1 MGQQHM
7 FKQVTGFAVVLALAA
22 CGGEKA
28 ERTITTSDGSTL
40 SVKKGDRAGEA
51 KITATNAEGSAT
63 MTTGGAGQWPTAAAG
78 YVPPYP
84 GGVVTASFA
93 GSSKEASGGMVTFTT
108 SDSPDK
114 VVEFYKAQAASAG
127 LGDVS
132 NIDINGAKI
141 FAAKDKATG
150 RSVSIQATVSEGR
163 TSAAVT
169 FGTDKK

>member
-1 MGQQHM
+1 MM
-7 FKQVTGFAVVLALAA
+7 KQITSLAALLALAA
-22 CGGEKA
+22 CGSEKA
-28 ERTITTSDGSTL
+28 ERTITTSDVSTL
-40 SVKKGDRAGEA
+40 SVKRGDSASEA
-51 KITATNAEGSAT
+51 KITATNAEGTAT
-63 MTTGGAGQWPTAAAG
+63 MTTGGAGQWPAAAAD

-84 GGVVTASFA
+84 GGAVTASFA
-93 GSSKEASGGMVTFTT
+93 GSSKGASGGMVTFTT
-108 SDSPDK
+108 TDSPEK
-114 VVEFYKAQAASAG
+114 VVDFYKAQAANAG

-150 RSVSIQATVSEGR
+150 RSVSIQATVSEGK